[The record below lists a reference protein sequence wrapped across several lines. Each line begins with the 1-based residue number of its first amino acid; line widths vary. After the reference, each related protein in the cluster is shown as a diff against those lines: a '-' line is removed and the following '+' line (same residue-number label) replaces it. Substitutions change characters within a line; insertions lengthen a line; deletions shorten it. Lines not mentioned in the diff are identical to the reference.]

1 MMRIL
6 ALLLLVMPLV
16 EGREIVFYLLNP
28 LKDCPREI
36 YLVGPKMS
44 LPVDLPTRNFSED
57 YDLPPGDLTLALMRK
72 PLEEGE
78 IVPASAPKIT
88 LPMTMKRAAVILV
101 PSTKNAKMPVRPI
114 LVDLSSMKNGSAIFY
129 NFSNNR
135 VFGELGGEKM
145 HISPRGT
152 YTMNTSKMSG
162 ATFPVEI
169 SCLKPGAQDPV
180 PMISAYWKSYPKHRQ
195 FTFIV
200 DVPNRPAPVVKTVLE
215 FEAPPTEE

>member
-72 PLEEGE
+72 PLEEGD
-78 IVPASAPKIT
+78 IVPTDAHNIT
-88 LPMTMKRAAVILV
+88 LPLIIKRAVGILV
-101 PSTKNAKMPVRPI
+101 PSTKLDQIPVHPT
-114 LVDLSSMKNGSAIFY
+114 LVDLSSI
-129 NFSNNR
+129 
-135 VFGELGGEKM
+135 
-145 HISPRGT
+145 
-152 YTMNTSKMSG
+152 
-162 ATFPVEI
+162 
-169 SCLKPGAQDPV
+169 
-180 PMISAYWKSYPKHRQ
+180 
-195 FTFIV
+195 
-200 DVPNRPAPVVKTVLE
+200 
-215 FEAPPTEE
+215 